1 MPVFVR
7 PKEIILIKMR
17 GKSMKQK
24 LLEMVLVTVLFHAGE
39 FIFVLSFKNGKT
51 GAKTAPRVPQLGYFD
66 GRVPK
71 LSSPVTLA

>member
-39 FIFVLSFKNGKT
+39 FIFVSSFKNGNGCQNCSSGATT
-51 GAKTAPRVPQLGYFD
+51 GLLRRAGAG
-66 GRVPK
+66 
-71 LSSPVTLA
+71 A